1 MVFDDCSDTE
11 ASDDAVAEIFFALC
25 SIDKPSLL
33 YSDYPSR
40 GTTVY
45 CPEIQIDLSYR
56 NAGFIKIANC
66 VHFYMSR

>member
-33 YSDYPSR
+33 FPIIR
-40 GTTVY
+40 L
-45 CPEIQIDLSYR
+45 PAQ
-56 NAGFIKIANC
+56 
-66 VHFYMSR
+66 